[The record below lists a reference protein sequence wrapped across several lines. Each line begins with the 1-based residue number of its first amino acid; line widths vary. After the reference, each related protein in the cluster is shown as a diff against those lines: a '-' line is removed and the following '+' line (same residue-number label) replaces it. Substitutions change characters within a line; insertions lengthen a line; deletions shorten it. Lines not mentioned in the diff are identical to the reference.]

1 MNAGRF
7 TVLYRWK
14 LREGFETKFV
24 EAWTE
29 VTEYHLANSGSCGSL
44 LHKGD
49 DGIWY
54 AYAQWP
60 SAEARQNAFS
70 GDELKGA
77 AEVMAKCV
85 EERFPEIVLSVESDR
100 LR

>member
-29 VTEYHLANSGSCGSL
+29 VTEYHLANSGSYGSR

-49 DGIWY
+49 DGTWY
-54 AYAQWP
+54 AYAQ
-60 SAEARQNAFS
+60 
-70 GDELKGA
+70 
-77 AEVMAKCV
+77 
-85 EERFPEIVLSVESDR
+85 
-100 LR
+100 